1 MNDSDVSDTEGR
13 VPPEYSETGF
23 RGRTI
28 VLAVIVCGLVW
39 WLSTATGVKFYA
51 AMAISAAIVVGA
63 SMMQAT
69 FVEYAFVLLM
79 WLIIGVVLR
88 FSGHPEFLWPCVG
101 ACIVAALNGM
111 GGRETRMAWMRHAAA
126 KEREEKPVKE

>member
-1 MNDSDVSDTEGR
+1 MNDSNASGAGDR

-39 WLSTATGVKFYA
+39 WLSAATGVTFYA
-51 AMAISAAIVVGA
+51 VLAICAAIVIGA

-69 FVEYAFVLLM
+69 FIEYAFVLLI

-88 FSGHPEFLWPCVG
+88 FSGHPDFLWPCVS

-111 GGRETRMAWMRHAAA
+111 GGRETRMAWTRYAAA
-126 KEREEKPVKE
+126 KEREEK